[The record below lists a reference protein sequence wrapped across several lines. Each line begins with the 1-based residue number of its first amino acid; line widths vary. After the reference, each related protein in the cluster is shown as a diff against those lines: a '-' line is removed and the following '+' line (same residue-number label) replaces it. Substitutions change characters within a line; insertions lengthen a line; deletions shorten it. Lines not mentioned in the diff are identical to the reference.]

1 MVLEVPS
8 RSHLEISIEFEKSL
22 LKWLEYPPDANKGFY
37 VNSALISTVLEDKTN
52 FTGKMVVCMYVLI
65 NYFKSEK
72 ILILVLIIFNWLLK
86 FPYAGF

>member
-8 RSHLEISIEFEKSL
+8 KSHLEISIEFEKSL

-52 FTGKMVVCMYVLI
+52 FTGKMVVQ
-65 NYFKSEK
+65 
-72 ILILVLIIFNWLLK
+72 
-86 FPYAGF
+86 YALDLRKPDLRKNLDL